1 MRKIILPKLWLA
13 AIPKYWNEQIPDDYP
28 TDTGSSFSLNYDS
41 KEEKEAVKNME
52 NNLGTEESIIT
63 DEMLPDNT
71 VLGPYLGTYNVTGV
85 AGEKVLLSPQ
95 KVSDKAVSVLAFH
108 YTETTAE
115 STENQDDSEAGEET
129 TTPTTTTSWV
139 PIEDVEIVDG
149 YVYGTVE
156 SFSPIAVFE
165 VKRDTYIDESLSVL
179 TSKAFVA
186 NGIPIKIYKDESGNT
201 IVEDGNGKK
210 TTIDSTMT
218 IIGGTLDGTSVES
231 TSISVNGATIKS
243 IFAGSYSAEDGKI
256 VTVDTASVKIM
267 DSIVTSGVVGCGY
280 NNRLNSLDITAR
292 NSKVNFIGAGECY
305 NGKTKKDS
313 NQSFQAAGTL
323 GLGANSWVKE
333 SKMTV
338 ENSDIWLIYSSGNS
352 GYLYVDH
359 SEIVAKDSKFDYFT
373 SGGSNGGTNET
384 EVSAENCTI
393 KVFQNTNRGFVR
405 SSKGELKDCT
415 VEVCAVC
422 GDPTDSSVDGTVD
435 RVKLDLDGGK
445 INLYAGTNGGVAVT
459 AEVAQNIVESVKIGR
474 DTEITYMQNADQIL
488 GDLIRFK

>member
-41 KEEKEAVKNME
+41 KEEKEAVKDME
-52 NNLGTEESIIT
+52 SNLGTEESIVT

-71 VLGPYLGTYNVTGV
+71 VLGSYLGTYNVTGV
-85 AGEKVLLSPQ
+85 AGEKVLLSPK
-95 KVSDKAVSVLAFH
+95 KVSDKAVSALAFH
-108 YTETTAE
+108 YTETTAG
-115 STENQDDSEAGEET
+115 STENQEDSEAGEE

-139 PIEDVEIVDG
+139 PIEDAEIVDG

-165 VKRDTYIDESLSVL
+165 IKRDTYIDESLSVL

-186 NGIPIKIYKDESGNT
+186 NGIPIKIYNDESGNT

-243 IFAGSYSAEDGKI
+243 IFAGSYSAEEGKI
-256 VTVDTASVKIM
+256 VTVDSASVKVM
-267 DSIVTSGVVGCGY
+267 DSTVSSGVVGCGY
-280 NNRLNSLDITAR
+280 NNRLNSLDITVR

-338 ENSDIWLIYSSGNS
+338 ENCDIWLIYSSGNS

-384 EVSAENCTI
+384 EVSAENCSI

-459 AEVAQNIVESVKIGR
+459 AEVAQSIVESVKVGR

>member
-28 TDTGSSFSLNYDS
+28 TDKGSSFSLNYDS
-41 KEEKEAVKNME
+41 KEEKEAVKDME
-52 NNLGTEESIIT
+52 SNLGTEESIVT

-71 VLGPYLGTYNVTGV
+71 VLGSYLGTYNVTGV
-85 AGEKVLLSPQ
+85 AGEKVLLSPK
-95 KVSDKAVSVLAFH
+95 KVSDKAVSALAFH
-108 YTETTAE
+108 YTETTAG
-115 STENQDDSEAGEET
+115 STENQEDSEAGEE

-139 PIEDVEIVDG
+139 PIEDAEIVDG

-165 VKRDTYIDESLSVL
+165 IKRDTYIDESLSVL

-186 NGIPIKIYKDESGNT
+186 NGIPIKIYNDESGNT

-243 IFAGSYSAEDGKI
+243 IFAGSYSAEEGKI
-256 VTVDTASVKIM
+256 VTVDSASVKVM
-267 DSIVTSGVVGCGY
+267 DSTVSSGVVGCGY
-280 NNRLNSLDITAR
+280 NNRLNSLDITVR

-338 ENSDIWLIYSSGNS
+338 ENCDIWLIYSSGNS

-384 EVSAENCTI
+384 EVSAENCSI

-459 AEVAQNIVESVKIGR
+459 AEVAQSIVESVKVGR